1 MNNSLKSNLR
11 DLNDWLSVLDEQFN
25 SHREVYMNII
35 METYCIFIKVLYPRE
50 IPYFSLISSNVFLYC
65 QKMIKMNEI
74 INSIIL
80 VVTPHQFETNTA
92 SGCVSLALIALV
104 IFGYIFYSIV
114 KERS

>member
-1 MNNSLKSNLR
+1 MTKLLKAN
-11 DLNDWLSVLDEQFN
+11 
-25 SHREVYMNII
+25 
-35 METYCIFIKVLYPRE
+35 CIFIKVLYPRE

-92 SGCVSLALIALV
+92 SGCVSLALITLV

-114 KERS
+114 KERSKSMQDQNKSLRMHQSLLAVYFLNCVSAAG